1 MSFEGGDIPAKF
13 VTGKENLMATQ
24 EIVQQLIG
32 VVAKNPSILTSL
44 MQHPYSTVKEVTGQ
58 EEVSREQ
65 AAEVV
70 TATTA
75 LASGQQVDFGNIA
88 SMAQQL
94 LGKNDNSVHSLA
106 TSLLGNA
113 LGGASTQ
120 ANATGGIPADIISNL
135 AGVAF
140 SGNTARN
147 KSAID
152 LSDGFGL
159 DDVMG
164 IIGMFLKK

>member
-1 MSFEGGDIPAKF
+1 
-13 VTGKENLMATQ
+13 MATLD
-24 EIVQQLIG
+24 IVQELIG
-32 VVAKNPSILTSL
+32 VVAKNPSILTNL
-44 MQHPYSTVKEVTGQ
+44 MEHPYSTVKDVTGM

-75 LASGQQVDFGNIA
+75 LASGRQVDFDNIA
-88 SMAQQL
+88 QMAQQL
-94 LGKNDNSVHSLA
+94 LGKNDNSVHTLA
-106 TSLLGNA
+106 SSLLGNA
-113 LGGASTQ
+113 LGGGNQ
-120 ANATGGIPADIISNL
+120 ANATGGIPTDIISNL

-147 KSAID
+147 QSAID
-152 LSDGFGL
+152 LSDGFGF
-159 DDVMG
+159 DDVIG